1 MVRGLLEKGLPLF
14 VMGPCGIESEELV
27 FEVAGF
33 VDGLRDEYSDRAVFV
48 FKSSFTKDNR
58 TSYGSWS
65 GPGLEKGLRILEA
78 AGNRYNLP
86 LITDIHTASQAEPVA
101 EVCHMIQIPAFLC
114 RQTSLLEAAGKT
126 GIPVNVK
133 KGQFMAPENMQGAVD
148 KLRAAGCPAV
158 LLTERG
164 SFFGYGDLVVDMRSL
179 TVMNRMCD
187 GVIMDI
193 THSLQKPGAAGR
205 FTGGDR
211 SFAVQMA
218 RASAAWG
225 VRGMFLEVHPQPEK
239 ALSDS
244 AVMLNFKDARTV
256 LDAALSHWEGLSYGL

>member
-1 MVRGLLEKGLPLF
+1 
-14 VMGPCGIESEELV
+14 
-27 FEVAGF
+27 
-33 VDGLRDEYSDRAVFV
+33 
-48 FKSSFTKDNR
+48 
-58 TSYGSWS
+58 
-65 GPGLEKGLRILEA
+65 
-78 AGNRYNLP
+78 
-86 LITDIHTASQAEPVA
+86 
-101 EVCHMIQIPAFLC
+101 MIQIPAFLC

-148 KLRAAGCPAV
+148 KLRAAGCPEV

-193 THSLQKPGAAGR
+193 THSLQKPGATGR

-211 SFAVQMA
+211 SFAAQMA

-225 VRGMFLEVHPQPEK
+225 VRGMFLEVHPQPEN

-244 AVMLNFKDARTV
+244 AVMLNFKDAGMV
-256 LDAALSHWEGLSYGL
+256 LDSALSHWEGSSHEL